1 MTTRADFTP
10 GQVDAFNAY
19 LTDIRDRL
27 GLSHWDVY
35 LATDYPEGDEADAS
49 IEPVDGRFV
58 APVRLRS
65 GWFDRA
71 PHDQRNDVVHELLHL
86 THRDLTD
93 HVRLTILESG
103 YIPDAAKAS
112 LWNPARLAAEQMVD
126 HLAAVLAPM
135 VPEPNFTQ
143 SEVPDDD
150 A

>member
-1 MTTRADFTP
+1 MTTRAEFTP

-35 LATDYPEGDEADAS
+35 LAAEEPESDDVHAS
-49 IEPVDGRFV
+49 IEPTDGRFV
-58 APVRLRS
+58 APVRLARD
-65 GWFDRA
+65 WFDRS
-71 PHDQRNDVVHELLHL
+71 PRDQRNDVVHELLHL

-93 HVRLTILESG
+93 HVRLTILTSG
-103 YIPDAAKAS
+103 YIPAAAYDS

-126 HLAAVLAPM
+126 HLAAVLSPM
-135 VPEPNFTQ
+135 VPEPDFTA
-143 SEVPDDD
+143 EVPDDD